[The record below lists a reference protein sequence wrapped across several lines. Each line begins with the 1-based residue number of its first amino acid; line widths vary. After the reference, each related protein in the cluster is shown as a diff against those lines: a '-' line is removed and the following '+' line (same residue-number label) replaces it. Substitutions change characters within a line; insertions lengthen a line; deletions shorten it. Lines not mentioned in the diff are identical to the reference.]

1 VVRARRSRGNAN
13 SRQYIS
19 SCVHNLTSPLPQP
32 ATLPS
37 HTAQLLH
44 RQYVTESRYA
54 IPGSSRRSLWTEQ
67 SSTASAWSSAAR
79 QPKPAFCPRAPR
91 PIRRLKTKPAF
102 CLRGP
107 RPTERNSKNA
117 SVAVR
122 PLVLKTEVDQ
132 LDIGSERHRVA
143 SKCKSSFLLRQP
155 NRNSEGLLLSNLGF
169 ASSVIS
175 LVGDG
180 VDPNNEETDS
190 VDRS

>member
-1 VVRARRSRGNAN
+1 MDRTILHRLRLVLCRETAKASVLPQSARVNPSPQDKTSVLPQRTKANRAQRGAASVRIGESKHTSRG
-13 SRQYIS
+13 
-19 SCVHNLTSPLPQP
+19 
-32 ATLPS
+32 
-37 HTAQLLH
+37 
-44 RQYVTESRYA
+44 
-54 IPGSSRRSLWTEQ
+54 
-67 SSTASAWSSAAR
+67 
-79 QPKPAFCPRAPR
+79 
-91 PIRRLKTKPAF
+91 
-102 CLRGP
+102 
-107 RPTERNSKNA
+107 NSKNA

-143 SKCKSSFLLRQP
+143 SRCKSSFLLRQP
-155 NRNSEGLLLSNLGF
+155 NGNSEGLPLSNLGF

>member
-1 VVRARRSRGNAN
+1 MDRTILHRLRLVVRRETAKASALPQRAKANPPPQDKTSVLPQRAKANRAQRGAGSVRIVESKHTSRG
-13 SRQYIS
+13 
-19 SCVHNLTSPLPQP
+19 
-32 ATLPS
+32 
-37 HTAQLLH
+37 
-44 RQYVTESRYA
+44 
-54 IPGSSRRSLWTEQ
+54 
-67 SSTASAWSSAAR
+67 
-79 QPKPAFCPRAPR
+79 
-91 PIRRLKTKPAF
+91 
-102 CLRGP
+102 
-107 RPTERNSKNA
+107 NSKNA

-143 SKCKSSFLLRQP
+143 SRYKSSFLLRQP
-155 NRNSEGLLLSNLGF
+155 NRNSEGLSLSSMGF